1 MSALKIDWIPSS
13 KDDKILALIVAPGRF
28 HIYFSDMTQ
37 KVKNCRKSVNFMGVG
52 FFWRQ
57 DKRGSRTATSY
68 HPTDLFESSKLVRI
82 VLNNSSS
89 LPQDNCSF
97 SYHGTTNPHSLFSY
111 KILKSC
117 ISMHKWFPLAT
128 RDSGEEFLM
137 KIAMLQQQVLVRC
150 YAVNFL
156 IHLCHTSFKDSH
168 ENSNESWQSLWF
180 LNAPLDSRKW
190 MSICTIFSSH

>member
-57 DKRGSRTATSY
+57 DKRGSRTATSN

-128 RDSGEEFLM
+128 RDSGEEFHM
-137 KIAMLQQQVLVRC
+137 KIVMLQQQVLVRC

-156 IHLCHTSFKDSH
+156 IHLCHISFKDSH